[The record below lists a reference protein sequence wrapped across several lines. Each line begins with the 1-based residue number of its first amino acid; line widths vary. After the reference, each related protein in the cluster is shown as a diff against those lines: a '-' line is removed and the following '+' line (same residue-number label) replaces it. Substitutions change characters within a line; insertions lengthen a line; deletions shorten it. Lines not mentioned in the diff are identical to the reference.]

1 MKPFT
6 FTQKKQGE
14 RLSPVGYCNPGLR
27 RARALSALS
36 LSIMPPRCTFNGT
49 LPPLVDA
56 RNEVHLVLPRETVS
70 DHGGGVVLE
79 FDMGGS
85 GSKKPPPKPGAG
97 KQDRPW
103 RKSAAA
109 IKEEKAKSAAILGA
123 AGGVDQGAL
132 RMAIAAQELLDGGR
146 LMDASQAAAAQAAT
160 TTLLQVATNARP
172 AVEVDAA
179 RAALDGAF
187 RAAGQAD
194 ALARL
199 DSSSDEAEGRNR
211 LQLLHEVMP
220 RLWVGGW
227 AALNNECEALR
238 SRKVSH
244 VLSVHSAD
252 QGRRLPSFIQAHLYK
267 RVDDTEEAAEV
278 LASHFEEMTQFIE
291 QARSGGGVVFV
302 HCGAGISRAPSTAVA
317 YLVWKLRMRAVDA
330 IALVRAKRHNVRPNP
345 GFVRQLKLW
354 EHKVLATATAEA
366 GAGAQV
372 ATPSES

>member
-1 MKPFT
+1 LT
-6 FTQKKQGE
+6 
-14 RLSPVGYCNPGLR
+14 
-27 RARALSALS
+27 
-36 LSIMPPRCTFNGT
+36 
-49 LPPLVDA
+49 
-56 RNEVHLVLPRETVS
+56 
-70 DHGGGVVLE
+70 
-79 FDMGGS
+79 
-85 GSKKPPPKPGAG
+85 
-97 KQDRPW
+97 
-103 RKSAAA
+103 
-109 IKEEKAKSAAILGA
+109 
-123 AGGVDQGAL
+123 
-132 RMAIAAQELLDGGR
+132 
-146 LMDASQAAAAQAAT
+146 DASQAAAAQAAT
-160 TTLLQVATNARP
+160 TTMLQVATNARP
-172 AVEVDAA
+172 AAEVDAA

-199 DSSSDEAEGRNR
+199 DSSDDADGRNK

-238 SRKVSH
+238 SRKVTH

-252 QGRRLPSFIQAHLYK
+252 QGRRLPSFIQSHLYK

-317 YLVWKLRMRAVDA
+317 YLVWKFRMRAVDA

-354 EHKVLATATAEA
+354 EHKVLATTPVEA
-366 GAGAQV
+366 GAVAQG
-372 ATPSES
+372 ATPNES

>member
-1 MKPFT
+1 
-6 FTQKKQGE
+6 
-14 RLSPVGYCNPGLR
+14 
-27 RARALSALS
+27 
-36 LSIMPPRCTFNGT
+36 MPPRCTFNGT
-49 LPPLVDA
+49 PPPLVDA
-56 RNEVHLVLPRETVS
+56 RNEVHLVLPRVPIS
-70 DHGGGVVLE
+70 DHGVGVVLE

-123 AGGVDQGAL
+123 AGGVNQGAL
-132 RMAIAAQELLDGGR
+132 RMAIAAQELLDGGC
-146 LMDASQAAAAQAAT
+146 LTDASQAAAAQAAT
-160 TTLLQVATNARP
+160 TTMLQVATNARP
-172 AVEVDAA
+172 AAEVDAA

-199 DSSSDEAEGRNR
+199 DSSDDADGRNK

-238 SRKVSH
+238 SRKVTH

-252 QGRRLPSFIQAHLYK
+252 QGRRLPSFIQSHLYK

-317 YLVWKLRMRAVDA
+317 YLVWKFRMRAVDA

-354 EHKVLATATAEA
+354 EHKVLATTPVEA
-366 GAGAQV
+366 GAVAQGA
-372 ATPSES
+372 PPNES